1 MYAFDTHAYALDTPT
16 LDPTLDTARTRSNT
30 LAYALDAPALNTHVH
45 AFNICACTQPSLTR
59 AGQMP
64 RILGPRHI
72 RGATQACMQM
82 QEVWN
87 GGREGCRC
95 SAQGEVLLQC
105 RRCVW
110 GGVALQTALCDKG
123 GCTQERGCQWGGELP
138 ESHLLYLLYL
148 VHLTL

>member
-30 LAYALDAPALNTHVH
+30 LAYALDAPALNTHMH
-45 AFNICACTQPSLTR
+45 AFNICACTQPSLTC

-72 RGATQACMQM
+72 CGATQACMQM

-87 GGREGCRC
+87 GGREGM
-95 SAQGEVLLQC
+95 QMQC
-105 RRCVW
+105 A
-110 GGVALQTALCDKG
+110 GGGGAAVQTLRAG
-123 GCTQERGCQWGGELP
+123 RGCIADGA
-138 ESHLLYLLYL
+138 
-148 VHLTL
+148 VR